1 MPNLTN
7 GVDRAS
13 GKTLILVF
21 TALSG
26 LGAVARDTIH
36 GSPTITTSTGF
47 ASFAGASSSSSTGAK
62 PADIKLPDPSKLP
75 AARAKKLPV
84 HLQSLTGVFV
94 VGSIA
99 LVLNEVSPTLGV
111 SMAGILL
118 LDVGLSLLVPAKS
131 AGKPSAS
138 LVDYIGASVFNGG
151 RVAAPIPNAKAA
163 PPSQGAKKA

>member
-13 GKTLILVF
+13 GKTLILTF
-21 TALSG
+21 TALSA

-36 GSPTITTSTGF
+36 GTPNITSTSGF
-47 ASFAGASSSSSTGAK
+47 ASFATPGGKPAIQTASSKSA
-62 PADIKLPDPSKLP
+62 PASK
-75 AARAKKLPV
+75 RAKVPV

-94 VGSIA
+94 IGSIA

-118 LDVGLSLLVPAKS
+118 LDVGLSLLVPAKGG

-151 RVAAPIPNAKAA
+151 KVAAPIPNAKAA
-163 PPSQGAKKA
+163 PTSQGATKA

>member
-13 GKTLILVF
+13 GKTLILTF
-21 TALSG
+21 TAISA

-36 GSPTITTSTGF
+36 GTPNITTTTGF
-47 ASFAGASSSSSTGAK
+47 ASFAAPGGATAGGAQLASSKGKT
-62 PADIKLPDPSKLP
+62 PASGK
-75 AARAKKLPV
+75 AKKKVPV

-118 LDVGLSLLVPAKS
+118 LDVGLSLLVPAKG
-131 AGKPSAS
+131 AGTPAAS

-151 RVAAPIPNAKAA
+151 KVAAPIPNAKAA
-163 PPSQGAKKA
+163 PTSQGATKA